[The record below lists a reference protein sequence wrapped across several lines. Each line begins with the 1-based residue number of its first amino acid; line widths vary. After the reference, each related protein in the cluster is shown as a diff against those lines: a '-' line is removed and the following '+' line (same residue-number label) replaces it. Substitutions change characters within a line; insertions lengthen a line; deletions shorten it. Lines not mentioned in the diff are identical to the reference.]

1 MADRA
6 GCSLRTG
13 HHQETSDNTDMQ
25 PFQNCL
31 PLLVRP
37 FLVCGCLTLACL
49 ASPGGK
55 AAERIAYQTPGGELK
70 EIVAR
75 AIVTAQDGGQMVV
88 TDDGRMLIIQP
99 EWILT
104 RSSDDQP
111 LVPVDA
117 EEAGRRLLAEMSPG
131 FSVYRTKNY
140 VIVHNS
146 NDSHIRWVGGLF
158 EALHLGFH
166 RFFKNQ
172 GWDLAVP
179 EYPLV
184 ALVFADRA
192 SFEAYARPELGDMAA
207 GVIGYYNLETN
218 RMTTFNVPNAE
229 RNVATI
235 IHEATHQL
243 AYNTGLQTRFA
254 DNPMWVSEGLAMFFE
269 APNFNNPSGWRG
281 IGRINTVKFTDFQN
295 YVGRR
300 PSESLATLLSDDSRF
315 RNSATARD
323 AYAEAWALTYYL
335 LKTKKKSYIKYL
347 RALSQ
352 GKPLVERGRRERIDL
367 FEKIFEVNL
376 ATLDRDFINYMGNM
390 AKLR

>member
-1 MADRA
+1 
-6 GCSLRTG
+6 
-13 HHQETSDNTDMQ
+13 MQ
-25 PFQNCL
+25 PFPNCL
-31 PLLVRP
+31 PLVLRPLLVAGL
-37 FLVCGCLTLACL
+37 FASTGLATTR
-49 ASPGGK
+49 S
-55 AAERIAYQTPGGELK
+55 AAVERIAYQAPGGQPK
-70 EIVAR
+70 EVVAK
-75 AIVTAQDGGQMVV
+75 ALVTAQDGGQMVV
-88 TDDGRMLIIQP
+88 TDDGQMLIIQP

-104 RSSDDQP
+104 RSSDAEP

-117 EEAGRRLLAEMSPG
+117 NEAGRRLLAEMSPG
-131 FSVYRTKNY
+131 FAIYRTKNY
-140 VIVHNS
+140 VIVHNTH
-146 NDSHIRWVGGLF
+146 DGHVRWVGGLF
-158 EALHLGFH
+158 ESLHLGFH

-172 GWDLAVP
+172 GWDLSAP

-207 GVIGYYNLETN
+207 AVIGYYNLETN

-281 IGRINTVKFTDFQN
+281 IGRVNSVKLNDFRLYARN
-295 YVGRR
+295 R
-300 PSESLATLLSDDSRF
+300 PGDSLATLLSDDSRF
-315 RNSATARD
+315 RNNATARD

-335 LKTKKKSYIKYL
+335 LKTRKKSYIQYL
-347 RALSQ
+347 RALSED
-352 GKPLVERGRRERIDL
+352 KPLVERNRRERIDM
-367 FEKIFEVNL
+367 FERIFEVDL
-376 ATLDRDFINYMGNM
+376 ATLDRDFINYMG
-390 AKLR
+390 KVR